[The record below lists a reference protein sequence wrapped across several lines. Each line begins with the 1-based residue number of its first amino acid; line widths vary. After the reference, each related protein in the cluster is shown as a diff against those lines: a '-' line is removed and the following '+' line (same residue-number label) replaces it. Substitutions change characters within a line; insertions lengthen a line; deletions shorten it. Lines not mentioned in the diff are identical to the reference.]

1 MTATI
6 HNIRD
11 YQSRQAIERAHKALE
26 EHLAIEANQ
35 IMNEALFGMPAA
47 MVSPDFVQIVDS
59 MFGYQAPER
68 DPA

>member
-26 EHLAIEANQ
+26 DHLHREAIQNAN
-35 IMNEALFGMPAA
+35 ECFPSVFGFPEEQHRDQEPA
-47 MVSPDFVQIVDS
+47 
-59 MFGYQAPER
+59 
-68 DPA
+68 